1 MAITKVSRGL
11 LSTGID
17 DQSNATA
24 ITIDSSENVGIGTTS
39 PSTTLHLSGTT
50 GTTLRITD
58 QYPTIQLQDSNTTD
72 KNFQIRN
79 DTELL
84 RFQTNTDAFSSA
96 SDKMVID
103 SSGNVIVGAISANNS
118 SATTLR
124 QDGTVHANNFSPS
137 NGNGSVGGTTPKIYS
152 PASATLA
159 ISTNS
164 SERMR
169 INGSGN
175 VGIGTTSPDSILD
188 LVGADPI
195 LTIRDTS
202 TAGADSHATLRL
214 AESGASDDVNVRY
227 DIALDEANLTF
238 DFSNGSTTSERMR
251 IDSNGNIAIG
261 GTSASNFSGYVTLD
275 LRDTTGGL
283 IDFSEASA
291 GVFARIQA
299 VVNNSLN
306 INNRQA
312 YPLTFGTNDT
322 ERMRIDSGGTVL
334 IGKTSASQST
344 TTLEVEGTSAGGASA
359 LLVQATADNGP
370 AINAY
375 KTSTT
380 TTSSARFIQFGA
392 DSGNTPMGGI
402 GGNGASNAQ
411 FITLS
416 DEREKENIT
425 PVVGVL
431 EKVMNLNVVSFD
443 WIKNDEHIKAGFIAQ
458 NVEEHF
464 PEYVVDN
471 VSNDGEEPRKGTT
484 GGMSAGYIAVL
495 TKAIQ
500 ELSAEV
506 EELKTKLE
514 NK

>member
-1 MAITKVSRGL
+1 
-11 LSTGID
+11 
-17 DQSNATA
+17 ATA

-261 GTSASNFSGYVTLD
+261 
-275 LRDTTGGL
+275 
-283 IDFSEASA
+283 
-291 GVFARIQA
+291 
-299 VVNNSLN
+299 
-306 INNRQA
+306 
-312 YPLTFGTNDT
+312 
-322 ERMRIDSGGTVL
+322 
-334 IGKTSASQST
+334 
-344 TTLEVEGTSAGGASA
+344 
-359 LLVQATADNGP
+359 
-370 AINAY
+370 
-375 KTSTT
+375 
-380 TTSSARFIQFGA
+380 
-392 DSGNTPMGGI
+392 
-402 GGNGASNAQ
+402 
-411 FITLS
+411 
-416 DEREKENIT
+416 
-425 PVVGVL
+425 
-431 EKVMNLNVVSFD
+431 
-443 WIKNDEHIKAGFIAQ
+443 
-458 NVEEHF
+458 
-464 PEYVVDN
+464 
-471 VSNDGEEPRKGTT
+471 
-484 GGMSAGYIAVL
+484 
-495 TKAIQ
+495 
-500 ELSAEV
+500 
-506 EELKTKLE
+506 
-514 NK
+514 